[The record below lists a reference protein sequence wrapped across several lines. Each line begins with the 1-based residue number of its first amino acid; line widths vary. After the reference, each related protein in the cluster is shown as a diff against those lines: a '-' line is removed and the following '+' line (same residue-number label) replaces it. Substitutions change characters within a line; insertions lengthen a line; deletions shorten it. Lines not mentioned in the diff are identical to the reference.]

1 MYSNCTVVKKKF
13 LNEYFTRICAVCS
26 KEFSSDSFHLII
38 LTCSISRWI
47 CTTILFNIDKVINLN
62 EKIYLLPLK
71 SNLYQLTR
79 RKFFFFISIQIS
91 IYIFVKYFVTR
102 NKSVFDIC
110 IPRRENSFKQS
121 AECRNVIESLLYCV
135 MLSLLSTII
144 VQKLVCKRVLSLQ

>member
-1 MYSNCTVVKKKF
+1 MSILRVFAQSARKNS
-13 LNEYFTRICAVCS
+13 L
-26 KEFSSDSFHLII
+26 DSFHLII
-38 LTCSISRWI
+38 LARSILVGF
-47 CTTILFNIDKVINLN
+47 CTTILFNIDKLINLN